1 MPMND
6 MSRLRERYTKQVD
19 VEEVLL
25 DASNIPAF
33 NRGRMEGKRELP
45 IARRSVR
52 TIWFLFIVIAIA
64 FLAQIVTLQVVA
76 GDEYRQIAENNRV
89 DQAMIIAERGV
100 VYDRTGEMMAWN
112 EVDESGEYDF
122 PIRAYTDR
130 AGLGQV
136 LGYVSYPKKDSSG
149 FFFRTDYLGRSGAEL
164 AFDETLKGN
173 NGKKI
178 IEVDAL
184 ADVISEYAI
193 DTPSEGNPI
202 TLSIDAELSE
212 AMYDIIAT
220 SSAQAG
226 FRSGAGAIM
235 NVHTGEVIALT
246 SFPSYDPEVMADGD
260 DIELI
265 DAYNNDDRLPFL
277 NKVIGGAYTPGSIVK
292 PFVAYAALEHDV
304 IDPNREIYSNGQI
317 TLPNPYNPSNPSVFR
332 DWRAHGS
339 MTMREAIA
347 FSSNVYFYLI
357 GGGLPEIAV
366 PQANV
371 DRPMDGIGITKMAA
385 NYRRFGMGEA
395 TGINLAQE
403 QVGVVPDPEWKRA
416 VFNDD
421 WRLGDTYFTAIGQ
434 FGFLTTPI
442 QMLRAYGGLATG
454 YLVDPHVVMGH
465 ESERTDLDL
474 NEEYLEIIHEGLRKT
489 VNFDGGTARALERND
504 VAIAA
509 KSGTAEIG
517 AGNAY
522 VNSWAAGFWPYED
535 PEYAFILMMDRAPRS
550 NSLGAT
556 RIMGDVVEWM
566 SLNRPEYLG
575 IEVEETGE
583 SSDTQ

>member
-1 MPMND
+1 MA
-6 MSRLRERYTKQVD
+6 LRDRYTRNVE

-25 DASNIPAF
+25 DASNIPEF
-33 NRGRMEGKRELP
+33 NHARLEGKRELP
-45 IARRSVR
+45 IGPRNMR
-52 TIWFLFIVIAIA
+52 TVWFLFLAISIA
-64 FLAQIVTLQVVA
+64 FFAQIFSLQVVS
-76 GDEYRQIAENNRV
+76 GDEYRAIAENNSV
-89 DQAMIIAERGV
+89 DQALIIAERGV
-100 VYDRTGEMMAWN
+100 VYDRTGEMMIWN

-136 LGYVSYPKKDSSG
+136 LGYVSYPKKDARG
-149 FFFRTDYLGRSGAEL
+149 YFFRTDYLGRSGVEL
-164 AFDETLKGN
+164 AYDDILKGE
-173 NGKKI
+173 NGTKI
-178 IEVDAL
+178 VEVDAL
-184 ADVISEYAI
+184 SDVISEYAI
-193 DTPSEGNPI
+193 NAPSEGGAI

-212 AMYDIIAT
+212 AMYNIIAT

-235 NVHTGEVIALT
+235 DVHTGEVIALT

-260 DIELI
+260 DTALI
-265 DAYNNDDRLPFL
+265 REYNEDDRLPFL

-292 PFVAYAALEHDV
+292 PFVAYAALEHEV
-304 IDPNREIYSNGQI
+304 IDPNREIYSNGSI
-317 TLPNPYNPSNPSVFR
+317 TIPNPYNPANPSVFR

-371 DRPMDGIGITKMAA
+371 NAPLDGVGITKMAE
-385 NYRRFGMGEA
+385 NYRRFGMGEK

-403 QVGVVPDPEWKRA
+403 QAGVVPDPEWKRE
-416 VFNDD
+416 VFADD
-421 WRLGDTYFTAIGQ
+421 WGLGDTYFTAIGQ

-442 QMLRAYGGLATG
+442 QMLRAYGGLASG
-454 YLVDPHVVMGH
+454 QLVDPHVELGRQ
-465 ESERTDLDL
+465 SETVDLEL
-474 NEEYLEIIHEGLRKT
+474 NEQYLRIIHEGMRKT
-489 VNFDGGTARALERND
+489 VNFDGGTARALERDD

-509 KSGTAEIG
+509 KSGTAEVG

-522 VNSWAAGFWPYED
+522 VNSWAAGFWPYEE
-535 PEYAFILMMDRAPRS
+535 PEYAFILMMDRAPRE
-550 NSLGAT
+550 NALGAT

-566 SLNRPEYLG
+566 GMNRPEYLG
-575 IEVEETGE
+575 GEPAPIESREESEEE
-583 SSDTQ
+583 SEE